1 VPTPSE
7 LQLKVF
13 EELWHIVRDSYV
25 YADYNGLDWE
35 EVGEDYR
42 RRIQSGLTAEDFYS
56 AMEAMIDSLKDDH
69 SVFLRPEEAMEEDA
83 EYAGETDFVGIG
95 VLSSVVKERQRAVIL
110 VVFPGSPAEKAGLR
124 SHDSIIAVD
133 GEQLVTE
140 DGVYRRNLLIGLEG
154 TTIELTVQTPGEEPR
169 QVRITRR
176 RIISSVP
183 VPYNELITEGGKRVA
198 YILLVTL
205 ADDTVDNQVEDAL
218 RELTADGPLDGV
230 ILDNRQNTGGADNI
244 TKAVLGFFTRGT
256 MGHFMDRNKSRRAL
270 NVIGTDINGSSKV
283 PLVVLV
289 GPGTVSFGEISSG
302 VLKDNG
308 RAYLI
313 GETTGGNVELLWG
326 YDFED
331 GSRAWIAHETFRPK
345 NHPDQVW
352 EDTGI
357 IPDLEAPSEWDLV
370 TLETDPAVKAALE
383 YLDTLK

>member
-1 VPTPSE
+1 
-7 LQLKVF
+7 
-13 EELWHIVRDSYV
+13 
-25 YADYNGLDWE
+25 
-35 EVGEDYR
+35 
-42 RRIQSGLTAEDFYS
+42 
-56 AMEAMIDSLKDDH
+56 
-69 SVFLRPEEAMEEDA
+69 MEEDA

>member
-270 NVIGTDINGSSKV
+270 NVIGTDLNGSSKV